1 MKIWTFTTTNN
12 DRLDVKDNLT
22 LKLSI
27 AKSNIK
33 DWLNAQVKSIGKDSI
48 DSITLVVVTGGSK
61 PNESTSAQ
69 YSCSVNDLPNNIK
82 FAQAA
87 LDNDDTDSVE
97 FSIETTGGN
106 FIGCLTTA
114 FDVDDKHIPKKFIVQ
129 GAEYNEPNGTLIPFA
144 VTRPNYYAACKW
156 VVNDFNT
163 MAKKA
168 DRPERLTLK
177 EVMEKHG
184 ATSPDSWGTNSW
196 VKYTIVKE
204 K

>member
-12 DRLDVKDNLT
+12 DELKIYDMVT
-22 LKLSI
+22 LKRSL
-27 AKSNIK
+27 AKHNIE
-33 DWLNAQVKSIGKDSI
+33 DWLNIGIKKLGEDRIEMITIVITKDQVTSNDYTVKTLKPGIKLAQK
-48 DSITLVVVTGGSK
+48 
-61 PNESTSAQ
+61 
-69 YSCSVNDLPNNIK
+69 
-82 FAQAA
+82 A
-87 LDNDDTDSVE
+87 LDDPNTESVKVV
-97 FSIETTGGN
+97 IETSSGN
-106 FIGCLTTA
+106 YINALTTA
-114 FDVDDKHIPKKFIVQ
+114 FSINDKHIPKKFIVQ

-156 VVNDFNT
+156 VVNDFNN

-196 VKYTIVKE
+196 VKYTIAKE

>member
-12 DRLDVKDNLT
+12 DELKIYDMVT
-22 LKLSI
+22 LKRSL
-27 AKSNIK
+27 AKHNIE
-33 DWLNAQVKSIGKDSI
+33 DWLNIGIKKLGEDRIEMITIVITKDQVTSNDYTVKTLKPGIKLAQK
-48 DSITLVVVTGGSK
+48 
-61 PNESTSAQ
+61 
-69 YSCSVNDLPNNIK
+69 
-82 FAQAA
+82 A
-87 LDNDDTDSVE
+87 LDDPNTESVKVV
-97 FSIETTGGN
+97 IETSSGN
-106 FIGCLTTA
+106 YINALTTA
-114 FDVDDKHIPKKFIVQ
+114 FSINDKHIPKKFIVQ

-163 MAKKA
+163 MAKNA

>member
-1 MKIWTFTTTNN
+1 MKLWSFTTTNH
-12 DRLDVKDNLT
+12 DELDTQDNVT
-22 LKLSI
+22 LKLSL
-27 AKSNIK
+27 AKHNIK
-33 DWLNAQVKSIGKDSI
+33 DWLTAQIKTIGKNSI
-48 DSITLVVVTGGSK
+48 ETITLVVAGSSK
-61 PNESTSAQ
+61 QKDNKFAQ
-69 YSCSVNDLPNNIK
+69 YSCSVNNLSNNIK
-82 FAQAA
+82 FAQNA

-97 FSIETTGGN
+97 FEIETTGGN
-106 FIGCLTTA
+106 HISCLTTA
-114 FDVDDKHIPKKFIVQ
+114 FDINDKHLPKKFIVQ

-163 MAKKA
+163 MAKNA

-177 EVMEKHG
+177 EVMENHG

>member
-12 DRLDVKDNLT
+12 DEQDVKDNLT
-22 LKLSI
+22 LKLKL
-27 AKSNIK
+27 AKANIK
-33 DWLNAQVKSIGKDSI
+33 DWLTAKVKTIGKKNI
-48 DSITLVVVTGGSK
+48 ESITLFIAGSSK
-61 PNESTSAQ
+61 FAQ
-69 YSCSVNDLPNNIK
+69 YNCSVNDLPNNIK
-82 FAQAA
+82 FAQNA
-87 LDNDDTDSVE
+87 LDKDDTDSVE

-156 VVNDFNT
+156 VVNDFNN

>member
-12 DRLDVKDNLT
+12 DELDVKDNLT
-22 LKLSI
+22 LKLKL
-27 AKSNIK
+27 AKANIK
-33 DWLNAQVKSIGKDSI
+33 DWLTAQINSIGKDRI
-48 DSITLVVVTGGSK
+48 ESITLVITGGSDK
-61 PNESTSAQ
+61 KVTASYN
-69 YSCSVNDLPNNIK
+69 CSVNDLPNSIK
-82 FAQAA
+82 FAQNA
-87 LDNDDTDSVE
+87 LDNDGTDSVE

-168 DRPERLTLK
+168 SRPERITLK
-177 EVMEKHG
+177 EVMEAHG

>member
-12 DRLDVKDNLT
+12 DEQDVKDNLT
-22 LKLSI
+22 LKLKL
-27 AKSNIK
+27 AKANIK
-33 DWLNAQVKSIGKDSI
+33 DWLTAQVKTIGKNNI
-48 DSITLVVVTGGSK
+48 ETITLVVASSSK
-61 PNESTSAQ
+61 QKANKFAQ

-87 LDNDDTDSVE
+87 LDNDNTDSVK

-163 MAKKA
+163 MAKNA

>member
-12 DRLDVKDNLT
+12 DEHDVKDNLT
-22 LKLSI
+22 LKLKL
-27 AKSNIK
+27 AKANIN
-33 DWLNAQVKSIGKDSI
+33 DWLTTQVKTIGKKNI
-48 DSITLVVVTGGSK
+48 ESITLLIIGGSDK
-61 PNESTSAQ
+61 KLIAS

-97 FSIETTGGN
+97 FSIETPGGN

>member
-12 DRLDVKDNLT
+12 DEQDVKDNLT
-22 LKLSI
+22 LKLKL
-27 AKSNIK
+27 AKANIK
-33 DWLNAQVKSIGKDSI
+33 DWLTAQIKTIGKKNIESL
-48 DSITLVVVTGGSK
+48 TLVIAGSSK
-61 PNESTSAQ
+61 HKANKFAQ

-82 FAQAA
+82 FAQNA

>member
-12 DRLDVKDNLT
+12 DEQDVKDDLT
-22 LKLSI
+22 LKLKL
-27 AKSNIK
+27 AKANIK
-33 DWLNAQVKSIGKDSI
+33 DWLTAQIKTIGKDRI
-48 DSITLVVVTGGSK
+48 ESITLVIIGGSDK
-61 PNESTSAQ
+61 KLTVS
-69 YSCSVNDLPNNIK
+69 YSCSVNDLPNRIK
-82 FAQAA
+82 FAQNA

>member
-12 DRLDVKDNLT
+12 DKQDVKDNLA
-22 LKLSI
+22 LKLKL
-27 AKSNIK
+27 AKANIN
-33 DWLNAQVKSIGKDSI
+33 DWLTAQINSIGKDRI
-48 DSITLVVVTGGSK
+48 ESITLVIIGGSDK
-61 PNESTSAQ
+61 KLSAS
-69 YSCSVNDLPNNIK
+69 YCCSVNDLPNNIK
-82 FAQAA
+82 FAQNA

-114 FDVDDKHIPKKFIVQ
+114 FDVDDKHLPKKFIVQ
-129 GAEYNEPNGTLIPFA
+129 GAEYNEQNGPLVPFA

-156 VVNDFNT
+156 VVNDFNN

-168 DRPERLTLK
+168 DRPERITLK

-184 ATSPDSWGTNSW
+184 ASSPDSWGTNSW

>member
-12 DRLDVKDNLT
+12 DEQDVKDNLT
-22 LKLSI
+22 LKLSL
-27 AKSNIK
+27 AKANIK
-33 DWLNAQVKSIGKDSI
+33 DWLTAQVKTIGKDRI
-48 DSITLVVVTGGSK
+48 ESITLVVSGSSK
-61 PNESTSAQ
+61 QKANKFAQ

-82 FAQAA
+82 FAQKA

-97 FSIETTGGN
+97 FSIATTGGN

-163 MAKKA
+163 MAKNA
-168 DRPERLTLK
+168 DRPERITLK

>member
-12 DRLDVKDNLT
+12 DKQDVKDNLA
-22 LKLSI
+22 LKLKL
-27 AKSNIK
+27 AKANIN
-33 DWLNAQVKSIGKDSI
+33 DWLTAQINSIGKDRI
-48 DSITLVVVTGGSK
+48 ESITLVIIGGSDK
-61 PNESTSAQ
+61 KLSAS
-69 YSCSVNDLPNNIK
+69 YCCSVNDLPNNIK
-82 FAQAA
+82 FAQNA

-114 FDVDDKHIPKKFIVQ
+114 FDVDDKHLPKKFIVQ
-129 GAEYNEPNGTLIPFA
+129 GAEYNEQNGTLVPFA

-156 VVNDFNT
+156 VVNDFNN

-168 DRPERLTLK
+168 DRPERITLK

-184 ATSPDSWGTNSW
+184 ASSPDSWGTNSW